1 MGYVLVDNR
10 KITMND
16 RVKARRSSSNHI
28 TKGCRK
34 RVVDGGE
41 FEICK
46 KINLADGE
54 SSSHVTPVIN
64 GSLDDKTTWFVRQYL
79 DMAFSSALC
88 SMAMSE
94 ISMPSIKN
102 NGKFIGCRDIASA
115 IPGTVYN
122 ILRYNGCQFSKIR
135 FYSKSVNVF
144 EPIWYTMNVDKSSN
158 YLELFINE
166 SMIDQFC
173 RKTNNESE
181 FVQVEPTVTRLS
193 NYNLN
198 LGEMQHDMQRF
209 ITASV
214 KLVILC
220 DHVCQH
226 IISDLHNRNIPKA
239 SKLHDPQFFC
249 KYGTTINS
257 MFRITQT
264 GTKVSDRLLFA
275 QTPSS
280 SSTFLQTNLITNQ
293 GYNQTNYL
301 DRLTN

>member
-1 MGYVLVDNR
+1 
-10 KITMND
+10 MND
-16 RVKARRSSSNHI
+16 CASSSKMRRSLHDNGKS
-28 TKGCRK
+28 RK
-34 RVVDGGE
+34 RIVEGGE
-41 FEICK
+41 FQICK
-46 KINLADGE
+46 KLNLADGA
-54 SSSHVTPVIN
+54 SSSLITPVIN
-64 GSLDDKTTWFVRQYL
+64 GSLDDKTTWFLRQYL

-94 ISMPSIKN
+94 IAVPSFRN
-102 NGKFIGCRDIASA
+102 NRKFIGCRDIASA
-115 IPGTVYN
+115 IPGTIYN
-122 ILRYNGCQFSKIR
+122 ILLYNGCQFSKIR
-135 FYSKSVNVF
+135 FYSKSVSLF
-144 EPIWYTMNVDKSSN
+144 EPIWYTMNLDKNSN

-181 FVQVEPTVTRLS
+181 FVQVEPTITRLS

-198 LGEMQHDMQRF
+198 LGDMQHDMQRF

-226 IISDLHNRNIPKA
+226 ILSDLHNRNIPKA

-249 KYGTTINS
+249 KFGTTINS
-257 MFRITQT
+257 MFKITQT
-264 GTKVSDRLLFA
+264 GSKMPNRMLFA
-275 QTPSS
+275 QPST
-280 SSTFLQTNLITNQ
+280 STFLQTNLITNQ
-293 GYNQTNYL
+293 GYNQTTYL

>member
-1 MGYVLVDNR
+1 
-10 KITMND
+10 MND
-16 RVKARRSSSNHI
+16 REGSKVRRLLNN
-28 TKGCRK
+28 TKNRK
-34 RVVDGGE
+34 RVIEGGE
-41 FEICK
+41 FKICK
-46 KINLADGE
+46 KINLAEGE
-54 SSSHVTPVIN
+54 SSSLITPVIN
-64 GSLDDKTTWFVRQYL
+64 GCLDDKTTWFVRQYL

-94 ISMPSIKN
+94 IAMSSARN

-122 ILRYNGCQFSKIR
+122 ILCYNGCQFSKIR
-135 FYSKSVNVF
+135 FHSKSVNLF
-144 EPIWYTMNVDKSSN
+144 EPIWYTMNLDKNLN

-166 SMIDQFC
+166 SMINQFC

-181 FVQVEPTVTRLS
+181 FVQVEPTIPRITE
-193 NYNLN
+193 YNLN

-220 DHVCQH
+220 DHVSQH
-226 IISDLHNRNIPKA
+226 ILSDLHNRNIPKA
-239 SKLHDPQFFC
+239 SKLHDSQFFC

-264 GTKVSDRLLFA
+264 GTIMPEKTLFA
-275 QTPSS
+275 QLPT
-280 SSTFLQTNLITNQ
+280 STFLQTNLTTNQ
-293 GYNQTNYL
+293 NHNQTNYL
-301 DRLTN
+301 YRLTN